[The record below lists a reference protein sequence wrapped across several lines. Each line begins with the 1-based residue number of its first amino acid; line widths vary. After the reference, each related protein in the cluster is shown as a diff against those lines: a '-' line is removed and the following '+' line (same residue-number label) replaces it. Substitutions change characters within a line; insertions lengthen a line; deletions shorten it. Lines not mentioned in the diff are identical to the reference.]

1 MNFSNQTSEQH
12 SNRRRGVDSSSG
24 DTSEDGRSLRVLIA
38 EDDPL
43 AAIGLRLL
51 LTNMGHMVVA
61 EARNGREAVNQAKAH
76 KPDLILMDIKM
87 PGGQDGIEAT
97 RIILQHRSTAVI
109 LVTAYHDEDTIQRG
123 KEAGALAYLIK
134 PVSEHELKIAVDKVS
149 GRRAN

>member
-1 MNFSNQTSEQH
+1 MDFPNPSSEQH
-12 SNRRRGVDSSSG
+12 SNRRKSSDSSS
-24 DTSEDGRSLRVLIA
+24 DDSTEAVRTLRVLIA

-51 LTNMGHMVVA
+51 LTNMGHKVVA
-61 EARNGREAVNQAKAH
+61 EARTGREAVNQAKVH

-97 RIILQHRSTAVI
+97 RTILQHRSTAVI
-109 LVTAYHDEDTIQRG
+109 LVTAYHDEDTVQRG
-123 KEAGALAYLIK
+123 KEAGALDYLIK
-134 PVSEHELKIAVDKVS
+134 PVSEYELRVAVEKVS

>member
-1 MNFSNQTSEQH
+1 MNFPNQSSEQH
-12 SNRRRGVDSSSG
+12 SNRRKGSDSSAG
-24 DTSEDGRSLRVLIA
+24 DNSEAGETLRVLIA

-51 LTNMGHMVVA
+51 LTNMGHKVVA
-61 EARNGREAVNQAKAH
+61 EARTGREAINQAKAH

-87 PGGQDGIEAT
+87 PGGQDGIDAT
-97 RIILQHRSTAVI
+97 RAILQHRSTPVI
-109 LVTAYHDEDTIQRG
+109 LVTAYHDEDTVQRG

-134 PVSEHELKIAVDKVS
+134 PVSEHELRVAVEKVS